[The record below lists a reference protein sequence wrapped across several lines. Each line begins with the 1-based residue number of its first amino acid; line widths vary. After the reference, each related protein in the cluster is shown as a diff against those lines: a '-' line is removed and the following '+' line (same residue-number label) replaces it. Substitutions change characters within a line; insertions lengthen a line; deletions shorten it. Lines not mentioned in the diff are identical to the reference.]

1 MWTSKTK
8 RNWRNDPDVLLFS
21 PECDYEYQYQAWSPA
36 SVRDQYHEIMLRLA
50 ATRPAVQHV
59 SVSLGCFSII
69 IALLT
74 SALASYTPS
83 VRALAAPTTPT
94 INLCGL
100 RQSADVGRYTGPA
113 LPASFSRT
121 DPLNTARASY
131 RVVNHGDAGSGV
143 NGFQFLPAAGAR
155 PDEMYVKLG
164 TTMEVYRASDFSLLG
179 TYTLPAQYA
188 SATKFAIEPVSGD
201 VFMVTQ
207 LSGVDR
213 YTLSGTQV
221 WHASSSG
228 PLDSGV
234 GYQYLTGGLVRFASA
249 VRGGGSDVWDGAT
262 GAYLGKNSV
271 DGFSG
276 VTQDATTG
284 DILSTNGNDVNI
296 YTSNGATKTFSMQSS
311 SLGGYSLGGAGSVVE
326 IDSNTIAVVDN
337 NGLDVF
343 DKSGQFIGTMGNDPF
358 AHGTGNIETT
368 ITGSNLVF
376 FNNMLYYQ
384 SGMRY
389 SSPQHISAVSLSH
402 LQLVTGAPQAHP
414 LGVGAGPYTAGSV
427 AGTNYFKPGVTP
439 AVNIAF
445 APWWSVIS
453 GQYTGQYTVRSA
465 AQVKANQVGTPI
477 SFVIPSGGTGNAV
490 VPVSLTTTE
499 PGYYE
504 VDVRLSKAG
513 TTTGA
518 TCLNYSVGATGQTL
532 FGTGHPA
539 GEAGIVADAYDLGQ
553 KMVRASPGF
562 GIDAFIPNGDANST
576 APMTFPAATD
586 AALQA
591 VATEAASTGVHY
603 EIQLAEGSTLD
614 KQLVA
619 NGKWQSRVQEYVTH
633 FKQYVH
639 YYEAWNEPNN
649 TYSGDP
655 TAWTNNI
662 LKPFYTAVKAAD
674 PTATVIGGGILD
686 VNPNYWTGVAS
697 AGGLDFMDVAGI
709 HTYTGHNRSFEEQ
722 GQIAQLQAIR
732 AIFAVNGHPNLPIWD
747 TESGF
752 WQSGPASFWGQG
764 DKVIRKQVLEESIGI
779 TNLANFQNLSCYN
792 DSVVTWG
799 ELCGNTLSTGGLAGA
814 QFAAETNGRSFSHMI
829 TTGMPH
835 VYAAIYGPRSGD
847 PNSLAILW
855 TDDYQ
860 TAVVPLFDRSHATAV
875 RDEYGKPSAL
885 PQYGVLPINGSV
897 VYLAIPATETLTLQA
912 AELYD
917 GSNLALAAT
926 GATTT
931 ATSSDA
937 STPVNKINDGVTD
950 MQGHG
955 NNGDGGVSIWT
966 ESVSDTDPTVTV
978 TLPTPTRIDRVLL
991 SSQGISSV
999 QTGLRSFDVQIDSG
1013 DGTFSTVASVSNNFF
1028 DRNHLLTFSSH
1039 IAKQIRIAHMSIN
1052 YSGYADGL
1060 PPSFWPD
1067 PTTNGLA
1074 TIYELEA
1081 YAPGTV
1087 FVPPVLA
1094 TAPAV
1099 SPSPGVG
1106 PVNSGDTAPQKTAAS
1121 SVRRAIAVATSAS
1134 TSVAHLPTTG
1144 TAAEPADS
1152 APEQTTEPVLET
1164 KPSVIAKKP
1173 VHVNN
1178 SKSAQDRRVRLLA
1191 TAAVSVVIAGSCLF
1205 VGYEVWRHRRI
1216 PGVIMHSKLAP
1227 PRSITV
1233 G

>member
-1 MWTSKTK
+1 MH
-8 RNWRNDPDVLLFS
+8 N
-21 PECDYEYQYQAWSPA
+21 
-36 SVRDQYHEIMLRLA
+36 LA
-50 ATRPAVQHV
+50 ATHPAVQRM
-59 SVSLGCFSII
+59 SISLGCFSII

-94 INLCGL
+94 IKVCGL

-121 DPLNTARASY
+121 DPLNTARASH
-131 RVVNHGDAGSGV
+131 RVVNHGDAGSGI
-143 NGFQFLPAAGAR
+143 NSFQFLPAAGAH
-155 PDEMYVKLG
+155 PDELYVKMG
-164 TTMEVYRASDFSLLG
+164 TTMEVYKVSDFSLTG
-179 TYTLPAQYA
+179 TYTLPAAYGSA
-188 SATKFAIEPVSGD
+188 SKFAIEPASGD
-201 VFMVTQ
+201 VFMVSQ
-207 LSGVDR
+207 LGGVDR
-213 YTLSGTQV
+213 YTLSGSRV

-228 PLDSGV
+228 PLDGLIGYEYTTSG
-234 GYQYLTGGLVRFASA
+234 QVRFAA
-249 VRGGGSDVWDGAT
+249 PVRGGGSDVWDGAT
-262 GAYLGKNSV
+262 GAYLGKNIV
-271 DGFSG
+271 DGFAG
-276 VTQDATTG
+276 VTQDSASG
-284 DILSTNGNDVNI
+284 DILSTNGYDVNI

-311 SLGGYSLGGAGSVVE
+311 SLGGYSLVGAGSVVE

-343 DKSGQFIGTMGNDPF
+343 DKSGQFIGTMGNDFF
-358 AHGTGNIETT
+358 AHGSSNMETT

-376 FNNMLYYQ
+376 FNNTLYYQ
-384 SGMRY
+384 SGTRY
-389 SSPQHISAVSLSH
+389 GSPQHISAVSLSH

-427 AGTNYFKPGVTP
+427 AGANYFKPGVTP
-439 AVNIAF
+439 VVNIAF
-445 APWWSVIS
+445 ASWWSAIS
-453 GQYTGQYTVRSA
+453 SQYAGQYTVRSA
-465 AQVKANQVGTPI
+465 AQVKANQAGTPI
-477 SFVIPSGGTGNAV
+477 SFTIPTGGSGNAV
-490 VPVSLTTTE
+490 VPVTLPTTE

-532 FGTGHPA
+532 FGAGHPT

-553 KMVRASPGF
+553 KMVRASPSF

-576 APMTFPAATD
+576 APMTFPPATD

-603 EIQLAEGSTLD
+603 EIQLAEGSALD
-614 KQLVA
+614 KQLVT
-619 NGKWQSRVQEYVTH
+619 NGKWQTRVQEYVAH

-686 VNPNYWTGVAS
+686 VNPSYWTGVAN
-697 AGGLDFMDVAGI
+697 AGGLNFMDVAGI

-722 GQIAQLQAIR
+722 GQIAQLQAVR
-732 AIFAVNGHPNLPIWD
+732 AVFASNGHPNLPIWD

-752 WQSGPASFWGQG
+752 WQSGPASFWSQG

-799 ELCGNTLSTGGLAGA
+799 ELCGSMLSTGGLAGA
-814 QFAAETNGRSFSHMI
+814 QFGVETTGRSFSHMI
-829 TTGMPH
+829 STGMPH
-835 VYAAIYGPRSGD
+835 VYAAVYGPRTSD
-847 PNSLAILW
+847 PNSLAVVW
-855 TDDYQ
+855 TDDYN
-860 TAVVPLFDRSHATAV
+860 TAVVPLFDGSHSTAI
-875 RDEYGKPSAL
+875 RDEYGKPTAL
-885 PQYGVLPINGSV
+885 AQYSVLPISGSV
-897 VYLAIPATETLTLQA
+897 SYLTIPATETLSLQA
-912 AELYD
+912 AESYD
-917 GSNLALAAT
+917 GSNLALAAVGATT
-926 GATTT
+926 GAT
-931 ATSSDA
+931 SYDA

-978 TLPTPTRIDRVLL
+978 TLPTATRLDRVLL
-991 SSQGISSV
+991 SSQGINSV
-999 QTGLRSFDVQIDSG
+999 QTGLRSFDVQIDTG
-1013 DGTFSTVASVSNNFF
+1013 DGIFTTVASVSDNFF
-1028 DRNHLLTFSSH
+1028 NRNHLLSFSSQL
-1039 IAKQIRIAHMSIN
+1039 AKRIRIAHMSIN

-1067 PTTNGLA
+1067 PTTNGSA

-1087 FVPPVLA
+1087 YAQPA
-1094 TAPAV
+1094 TAPVPV
-1099 SPSPGVG
+1099 SQIPPVVPTSPNVVSIN
-1106 PVNSGDTAPQKTAAS
+1106 PVNTALQKTAAS
-1121 SVRRAIAVATSAS
+1121 SIRRAIALAPSATTSVTNLPAAS
-1134 TSVAHLPTTG
+1134 TTG
-1144 TAAEPADS
+1144 QATKQPI
-1152 APEQTTEPVLET
+1152 ET
-1164 KPSVIAKKP
+1164 KPSVIAKNPVQADNKKP
-1173 VHVNN
+1173 VQ
-1178 SKSAQDRRVRLLA
+1178 SRRVKLLVA
-1191 TAAVSVVIAGSCLF
+1191 GLSVLVASGCLLVS
-1205 VGYEVWRHRRI
+1205 YEIWRHRRV
-1216 PGVIMHSKLAP
+1216 PGAVFKSRLTP
-1227 PRSITV
+1227 PGPVTS